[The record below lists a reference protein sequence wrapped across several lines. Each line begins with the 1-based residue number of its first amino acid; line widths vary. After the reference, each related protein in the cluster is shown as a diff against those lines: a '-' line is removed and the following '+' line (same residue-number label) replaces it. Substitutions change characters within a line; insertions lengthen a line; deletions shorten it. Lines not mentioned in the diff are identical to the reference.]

1 MTFTIRTNHF
11 LFILAAVAGS
21 LTGCRDKAPAEE
33 PAHEHEEAEGTVE
46 LSTLQYKSVGVV
58 LGGIES
64 RQLSGQLHV
73 NGVLDVPPQNQVS
86 ISIPYGG
93 ILKYTDLLQ
102 GMWVNKGQVI
112 ARMEHPD
119 YIQMQQEYLDAASQ
133 LSYLEKEYKRQEELS
148 RENVSAAKTFEK
160 TTADYH
166 SLRVRVEA
174 LRQKLTLL
182 NIRAANLTTETLQSS
197 IPVISPISG
206 YVTEV
211 NANIG
216 KFVQPNEVIFEIVD
230 TRHLH
235 VELMV
240 FEKDVPKLRENQKVR
255 FILANESTSREAEVH
270 LIGREISAE
279 RTVRVHC
286 HLLKEDKDL
295 LPGMYVKATIET
307 TGGQTDAL
315 PAEAVVSAAGKHYIF
330 LQTVE
335 EEGASTNPAEEHAD
349 KEEHEQIHFLA
360 VEVGTGVSDDGFTEI
375 LLPEDFDR
383 NTRNIVL
390 KGAYDLLSKMNNSE
404 EEGHHH

>member
-1 MTFTIRTNHF
+1 MKQTIFSIRIKNF
-11 LFILAAVAGS
+11 LFVLAAVAGS
-21 LTGCRDKAPAEE
+21 LAGCRDKAPAEE
-33 PAHEHEEAEGTVE
+33 PEHAHEEAEGTVE
-46 LSTLQYKSVGVV
+46 LSKVQYASVGIT
-58 LGGIES
+58 LGGIEK

-119 YIQMQQEYLDAASQ
+119 YIQMQQEYLEAASQ
-133 LSYLEKEYKRQEELS
+133 LSFLEKEYKRQEELS
-148 RENVSAAKTFEK
+148 RENVSAGKTFEK

-166 SLRVRVEA
+166 SLRARVEA
-174 LRQKLTLL
+174 LRQKLALL
-182 NIRAANLTTETLQSS
+182 NIRASNLTTETLQSS

-240 FEKDVPKLRENQKVR
+240 FEKDVPRLHEDQKVR
-255 FILANESTSREAEVH
+255 FILANESTPREAEVH

-307 TGGQTDAL
+307 AGGQTDAL
-315 PAEAVVSAAGKHYIF
+315 PSEAIASAGGKHYIF
-330 LQTVE
+330 VQI
-335 EEGASTNPAEEHAD
+335 EGEDPV
-349 KEEHEQIHFLA
+349 HFRV
-360 VEVGTGVSDDGFTEI
+360 VEVGVGTSDDNFTEVM
-375 LLPEDFDR
+375 LPEGFDR
-383 NTRNIVL
+383 NTRNMVL

>member
-1 MTFTIRTNHF
+1 MKQTIFSIRIKNF
-11 LFILAAVAGS
+11 LFVLAAVAGS
-21 LTGCRDKAPAEE
+21 LAGCRDKAPAEE
-33 PAHEHEEAEGTVE
+33 PEHAHEEAEGTVE
-46 LSTLQYKSVGVV
+46 LSKVQYASVGIT
-58 LGGIES
+58 LGGIEK

-119 YIQMQQEYLDAASQ
+119 YIQMQQEYLEAASQ
-133 LSYLEKEYKRQEELS
+133 LSFLEKEYKRQEELS
-148 RENVSAAKTFEK
+148 RENVSAGKTFEK

-166 SLRVRVEA
+166 SLRARVEA
-174 LRQKLTLL
+174 LRQKLALL
-182 NIRAANLTTETLQSS
+182 NIRASNLTTETLQSS

-240 FEKDVPKLRENQKVR
+240 FEKDVPRLHEDQKVR
-255 FILANESTSREAEVH
+255 FILANESTPREAEVH

-307 TGGQTDAL
+307 AGGQSDAL
-315 PAEAVVSAAGKHYIF
+315 PSEAIASAGGKHYIF
-330 LQTVE
+330 VQI
-335 EEGASTNPAEEHAD
+335 EGEDP
-349 KEEHEQIHFLA
+349 IHFRV
-360 VEVGTGVSDDGFTEI
+360 VEVGVGTSDDNFTEVM
-375 LLPEDFDR
+375 LPEGFDR
-383 NTRNIVL
+383 NTRNMVL

>member
-1 MTFTIRTNHF
+1 
-11 LFILAAVAGS
+11 
-21 LTGCRDKAPAEE
+21 
-33 PAHEHEEAEGTVE
+33 
-46 LSTLQYKSVGVV
+46 
-58 LGGIES
+58 
-64 RQLSGQLHV
+64 
-73 NGVLDVPPQNQVS
+73 
-86 ISIPYGG
+86 
-93 ILKYTDLLQ
+93 
-102 GMWVNKGQVI
+102 
-112 ARMEHPD
+112 
-119 YIQMQQEYLDAASQ
+119 
-133 LSYLEKEYKRQEELS
+133 
-148 RENVSAAKTFEK
+148 
-160 TTADYH
+160 
-166 SLRVRVEA
+166 LRVRVEA

-240 FEKDVPKLRENQKVR
+240 FEKDVPKLREDQKVR

-286 HLLKEDKDL
+286 HLLKEDRDL

-307 TGGQTDAL
+307 TGGQADAL
-315 PAEAVVSAAGKHYIF
+315 PGEAVVSAAGKHYIF

-335 EEGASTNPAEEHAD
+335 REGVSTNHAEEHAD
-349 KEEHEQIHFLA
+349 KAEHEQIHFLA

-375 LLPEDFDR
+375 LLPEGFDR